1 MPYIGKS
8 PSQGVRTRYYY
19 TVSAGATSVSGSDDN
34 SNTLVF
40 SDGNYCDVSLNGV
53 TLVAGTDYNTTTA
66 NTIAGLS
73 AMSANDVVEV
83 VVYDT
88 FSIFSGNINSDLA
101 VGGDLAVTG
110 TTTLSSN
117 ANFSD
122 NAKAVF
128 GAGTE
133 MELYSDGSTGYMD
146 TALFIVA
153 NAAHT
158 NNIAKFIQSGAVE
171 LYHNNS
177 LKFTTAS
184 DGIGVTGDI
193 VFSGSGNGICLG
205 ATSNTAANTLD
216 DYEEGTHNPTDS
228 SGASLTFSTFTGA
241 YTKIGNVVCFQAK
254 VIYPSTSNGS
264 EARISLPFVVG
275 APHANYYPSGKNDA
289 NGNTS
294 ASLTLGVTGQS
305 YAIFKN
311 DSGGS
316 TATNANLSGAN
327 INIALTYKTT

>member
-1 MPYIGKS
+1 MPY
-8 PSQGVRTRYYY
+8 V
-19 TVSAGATSVSGSDDN
+19 
-34 SNTLVF
+34 
-40 SDGNYCDVSLNGV
+40 GNM
-53 TLVAGTDYNTTTA
+53 NTTFTTLTSSDA
-66 NTIAGLS
+66 NIT
-73 AMSANDVVEV
+73 D
-83 VVYDT
+83 
-88 FSIFSGNINSDLA
+88 DLTVTDDA
-101 VGGDLAVTG
+101 SVGGDLTLTG
-110 TTTLSSN
+110 SLSANGAPFTISN
-117 ANFSD
+117 TSN
-122 NAKAVF
+122 N
-128 GAGTE
+128 
-133 MELYSDGSTGYMD
+133 
-146 TALFIVA
+146 
-153 NAAHT
+153 
-158 NNIAKFIQSGAVE
+158 NNIDIK
-171 LYHNNS
+171 
-177 LKFTTAS
+177 TTS
-184 DGIGVTGDI
+184 
-193 VFSGSGNGICLG
+193 SGSLVHAVKIHSGGTLEAKQG
-205 ATSNTAANTLD
+205 LLVGGDVTANLLD

-254 VIYPSTSNGS
+254 VIYPSTSNSS